1 MCAERNRMRKKTFDL
16 LCNVGELTGL
26 FQKST
31 NIKGLLHLTVKI
43 ISRHMQTEAC
53 SIFLLEESS
62 NTLVL
67 RATVGLNPEMI
78 GKLRLQIGEG
88 ITGTSLKELKPI
100 CVPRGSEDPNF
111 KYVQGIFEEKYESFL
126 AVPILQSSKK
136 LGVIVL
142 EDSRPDYYNKR
153 DIRALSAIASQL
165 ATFLEHA
172 RMLIELRNTTKHEE
186 GASRQTDNA
195 QRFYRGRPTSSG
207 ITMGQAVLVSGSADD
222 NLLMHVGDEKYRN
235 SEAAFDEALKST
247 TEQLKEIQAHLDERL
262 SEAGSLI
269 FGSHLLMLS
278 DDEFS
283 GNMRKKIRTGSSAAE
298 AVVEVVNE
306 YVRLF
311 LNSTNVNTQDK
322 IHDVKDLGHR
332 LLKNLA
338 GGDVE
343 DGDYSGQIVV
353 ARNLLPSEIVKLA
366 AQHTEGFV
374 VYGAGET
381 SHISILARSLEVPT
395 VLLTENEFYQN
406 VDGKFLILDAYQGT
420 LIIEPESEL
429 IDRYVALEEEMSAQ
443 TKRQEQIENPTTSCK
458 SLDGTEIGLLANIN
472 LLSDAKSARKAGTS
486 GVGLY
491 RSEYLFLVRNDFPP
505 EEEQLI
511 IYKRLIN
518 EMDPIYF
525 RTLDIGGDK
534 MLSAADIGHEENPF
548 MGLRAIR
555 YSFKNIGVLKAQLRA
570 LLRAAAHIDL
580 NIMFPLVSG
589 LDDFLKAKEIA
600 EKAQQE
606 LSREKLAYNA
616 NPRFG
621 AMIELPSAVTMVR
634 QLAQE
639 ADFLSIGSNDLVQYI
654 LGVDRTNEKVA
665 DLYSVYQPA
674 VLRAFK
680 QIADAGRAENCLI
693 SVCGDAV
700 SDTAMLTFFIGIG
713 IATYSVDPRML
724 YKVRGYISS
733 LDVNEAAD
741 HADKMLSFHT
751 HKEVTEYID
760 IHLQ

>member
-1 MCAERNRMRKKTFDL
+1 MGAKERTGMRKKTFDL
-16 LCNVGELTGL
+16 LCNVGELTSL

-43 ISRHMQTEAC
+43 ISKHMQTEAC
-53 SIFLLEESS
+53 SIFLLEGSS
-62 NTLVL
+62 QNLVL
-67 RATVGLNPEMI
+67 RATVGLNADMI
-78 GKLRLQIGEG
+78 GKLRLNVGEG
-88 ITGTSLKELKPI
+88 ITGTSLKESKPI
-100 CVPRGSEDPNF
+100 CVPRGSEDPHF

-126 AVPILQSSKK
+126 AVPIIQSSKK

-142 EDSRPDYYNKR
+142 EDSRPDYYNKH

-172 RMLIELRNTTKHEE
+172 RMLIELRNTTKQHDTSQHTENN
-186 GASRQTDNA
+186 QK
-195 QRFYRGRPTSSG
+195 FYRGRPTSSG
-207 ITMGQAVLVSGSADD
+207 IAMGQAVVVGGSDD
-222 NLLMHVGDEKYRN
+222 NTLLIHVGETEYLE
-235 SEAAFDEALKST
+235 SEEDFDSALKKT
-247 TEQLKEIQAHLDERL
+247 TDQLKEIQAHLDEKL

-278 DDEFS
+278 DEDFS
-283 GNMRKKIRTGSSAAE
+283 GSMRRHIRKGLPAAE
-298 AVVEVVNE
+298 AVAKVVNE
-306 YVRLF
+306 YVNLF
-311 LNSTNVNTQDK
+311 LNSQNENTQDK

-338 GGDVE
+338 GHDVE
-343 DGDYSGQIVV
+343 DGDYSGQIVIGP
-353 ARNLLPSEIVKLA
+353 NLLPSEIVKLA

-511 IYKRLIN
+511 IYKKLID
-518 EMDPIYF
+518 EMEPVYF

-534 MLSAADIGHEENPF
+534 MLSAAHIGQEENPF

-570 LLRAAAHIDL
+570 LLRAGAHTDL
-580 NIMFPLVSG
+580 NIMFPLIAGV
-589 LDDFLKAKEIA
+589 DDFLKAVHTA
-600 EKAQQE
+600 EQ
-606 LSREKLAYNA
+606 
-616 NPRFG
+616 
-621 AMIELPSAVTMVR
+621 AMR
-634 QLAQE
+634 
-639 ADFLSIGSNDLVQYI
+639 
-654 LGVDRTNEKVA
+654 
-665 DLYSVYQPA
+665 
-674 VLRAFK
+674 
-680 QIADAGRAENCLI
+680 
-693 SVCGDAV
+693 
-700 SDTAMLTFFIGIG
+700 
-713 IATYSVDPRML
+713 
-724 YKVRGYISS
+724 
-733 LDVNEAAD
+733 
-741 HADKMLSFHT
+741 
-751 HKEVTEYID
+751 
-760 IHLQ
+760 

>member
-1 MCAERNRMRKKTFDL
+1 MRKKTFDL

-53 SIFLLEESS
+53 SIFLFEESS
-62 NTLVL
+62 ETLVL

-111 KYVQGIFEEKYESFL
+111 KYVHGIFEEKFESFL

-165 ATFLEHA
+165 ATFLEQA
-172 RMLIELRNTTKHEE
+172 RMLIELRSKTKEKQHKSLNQE
-186 GASRQTDNA
+186 AL

-207 ITMGQAVLVSGSADD
+207 ITMGQAVVVSGIEDE
-222 NLLMHVGDEKYRN
+222 NLLMNTGNENYRDG
-235 SEAAFDEALKST
+235 EEAFDDALKST
-247 TEQLKEIQAHLDERL
+247 TDQLKEIQAHLDEQL

-283 GNMRKKIRTGSSAAE
+283 GNMRKRIKKGTAAAE
-298 AVVEVVNE
+298 AIVEVVNE
-306 YVRLF
+306 YVSLF
-311 LNSTNVNTQDK
+311 LNTNNFSTQDK

-338 GGDVE
+338 GKNVE

-366 AQHTEGFV
+366 AQNTEGFV

-395 VLLTENEFYQN
+395 VLLTENEFYQS

-420 LIIEPESEL
+420 LIVEPENEL
-429 IDRYVALEEEMSAQ
+429 INRYVALEEEMSS
-443 TKRQEQIENPTTSCK
+443 KNRSRVEVENPTTTYN
-458 SLDGTEIGLLANIN
+458 SLDSTEITLLANIN

-511 IYKRLIN
+511 IYKKLID
-518 EMDPIYF
+518 EMEPVYF

-534 MLSAADIGHEENPF
+534 MLSAAHIGQEENPF

-570 LLRAAAHIDL
+570 LLRAGAHTDL
-580 NIMFPLVSG
+580 NIMFPLIAGV
-589 LDDFLKAKEIA
+589 DDFLKAVHTA
-600 EKAQQE
+600 EQAMRE
-606 LSREKLAYNA
+606 LSREKLSYNQQ
-616 NPRFG
+616 PHFG
-621 AMIELPSAVTMVR
+621 AMVELPSAVTMVSS
-634 QLAQE
+634 LAQK

-665 DLYSVYQPA
+665 DLYSVYHPA

-680 QIADAGRAENCLI
+680 NIADAGKKENCLI
-693 SVCGDAV
+693 SVCGDAAA
-700 SDTAMLTFFIGIG
+700 DFAMLTFFMGIG
-713 IATYSVDPRML
+713 IRTFSVDPRML
-724 YKVRGYISS
+724 DKVRAFISTI
-733 LDVNEAAD
+733 DVKDAA
-741 HADKMLSFHT
+741 AYAKTMLTFESN
-751 HKEVTEYID
+751 KEVTDYIEVN
-760 IHLQ
+760 LQ

>member
-1 MCAERNRMRKKTFDL
+1 MGAERNRMRKKTFDL

-62 NTLVL
+62 NTLIL

-172 RMLIELRNTTKHEE
+172 RMLIELRNTTKRKEK
-186 GASRQTDNA
+186 SQDQSDTT
-195 QRFYRGRPTSSG
+195 QRFFRGRPTSSG

-222 NLLMHVGDEKYRN
+222 NLLMHVGNETYR
-235 SEAAFDEALKST
+235 SGETAFDEALKST
-247 TEQLKEIQAHLDERL
+247 TDQLKEIQSHLDERL

-278 DDEFS
+278 DEEFS
-283 GNMRKKIRTGSSAAE
+283 GSMRTRIKNGSSAAE
-298 AVVEVVNE
+298 AIVEVVNE
-306 YVRLF
+306 YVKLF
-311 LNSTNVNTQDK
+311 LNTANANTQDK

-338 GGDVE
+338 GDNVE

-395 VLLTENEFYQN
+395 VLLTENEFYRS

-443 TKRQEQIENPTTSCK
+443 NKHQEQVENPTTICS
-458 SLDGTEIGLLANIN
+458 SLDGSEIVLLANVN
-472 LLSDAKSARKAGTS
+472 LLSDTKSARKAGTS

-505 EEEQLI
+505 EEEQLL
-511 IYKRLIN
+511 IYKKLIT

-534 MLSAADIGHEENPF
+534 MLSAANIGREENPF

-555 YSFKNIGVLKAQLRA
+555 YSFKNVGVLKAQLRA
-570 LLRAAAHIDL
+570 LLRAGAHIDL
-580 NIMFPLVSG
+580 NIMFPLISG

-600 EKAQQE
+600 RTAKQE
-606 LSREKLAYNA
+606 LSREKLIYNA
-616 NPRFG
+616 QPRFG
-621 AMIELPSAVTMVR
+621 AMIELPSAVSMVR
-634 QLAQE
+634 DIARE

-654 LGVDRTNEKVA
+654 LGVDRTNENVA
-665 DLYSVYQPA
+665 DLYSVYHPA

-680 QIADAGRAENCLI
+680 QIAYAGQEEDCLI

-700 SDTAMLTFFIGIG
+700 SDPAMLTFFIGIG
-713 IATYSVDPRML
+713 IRSYSVDPRMI
-724 YKVRGYISS
+724 YKVRGHISALNIS
-733 LDVNEAAD
+733 EAAD
-741 HADKMLSFHT
+741 HAVKMLSFST
-751 HKEVTEYID
+751 NQEVTEYID
-760 IHLQ
+760 TYLQ

>member
-1 MCAERNRMRKKTFDL
+1 MRKKTFDL

-53 SIFLLEESS
+53 SIFLLEEGSE
-62 NTLVL
+62 TLVL

-78 GKLRLQIGEG
+78 GQLRLKLGEG

-142 EDSRPDYYNKR
+142 EDSRPDYYNRR

-172 RMLIELRNTTKHEE
+172 RMLIELRNTT
-186 GASRQTDNA
+186 QTQEA
-195 QRFYRGRPTSSG
+195 QDKKKDAEQSFYRGRPTSSG
-207 ITMGQAVLVSGSADD
+207 ITMGKAMVVSGSEDD
-222 NLLMHVGDEKYRN
+222 KLLMNLGEDNYRDG
-235 SEAAFDEALKST
+235 EEAFDDALKST
-247 TEQLKEIQAHLDERL
+247 TDQLKEIQSHLDEQL

-278 DDEFS
+278 DEEFS
-283 GNMRKKIRTGSSAAE
+283 GNMRTRIREGSSAAE
-298 AVVEVVNE
+298 AIVEVVNE
-306 YVRLF
+306 YVNLF
-311 LNSTNVNTQDK
+311 LNSSNINTQDK

-338 GGDVE
+338 GRDVE

-395 VLLTENEFYQN
+395 VLLTENEFYQH
-406 VDGKFLILDAYQGT
+406 VDGKFIILDAYQGT
-420 LIIEPESEL
+420 VIVEPENEL
-429 IDRYVALEEEMSAQ
+429 IDRYIALEEEMSS
-443 TKRQEQIENPTTSCK
+443 KRKSSVAVEKPTTKCST
-458 SLDGTEIGLLANIN
+458 LDGSEIELLANIN
-472 LLSDAKSARKAGTS
+472 LLSDTKSARKAGSS

-511 IYKRLIN
+511 IYKKLIN
-518 EMDPIYF
+518 EMDPIFF

-534 MLSAADIGHEENPF
+534 MLAAADIGHEENPF

-570 LLRAAAHIDL
+570 LLRAGAHINL
-580 NIMFPLVSG
+580 NIMFPLIAGV
-589 LDDFLKAKEIA
+589 DDF
-600 EKAQQE
+600 EKARETAEQAMKE
-606 LSREKLAYNA
+606 LSREKFSYNSE
-616 NPRFG
+616 PKFG
-621 AMIELPSAVTMVR
+621 AMVELPSAVSMIDS
-634 QLAQE
+634 LAKH

-654 LGVDRTNEKVA
+654 LGVDRTNENVA
-665 DLYSVYQPA
+665 DLYSVYHPS
-674 VLRAFK
+674 VLRAFQ
-680 QIADAGRAENCLI
+680 QIADAGIKEKCPV
-693 SVCGDAV
+693 SVCGDAA
-700 SDTAMLTFFIGIG
+700 SDPAMLNFFIGIG
-713 IATYSVDPRML
+713 IRTFSVDPRML
-724 YKVRGYISS
+724 EKVRAYISGI
-733 LDVNEAAD
+733 DIKEAKKYA
-741 HADKMLSFHT
+741 KTLLSMEKNT
-751 HKEVTEYID
+751 AVTEYIEA
-760 IHLQ
+760 HFKYFQN

>member
-1 MCAERNRMRKKTFDL
+1 MGAERNRMRKKTFDL

-111 KYVQGIFEEKYESFL
+111 KYVEDIFEEKYESFL

-172 RMLIELRNTTKHEE
+172 RMLIELRNNAKQKEKSQPQPDH
-186 GASRQTDNA
+186 A
-195 QRFYRGRPTSSG
+195 QRFYRGRSTSSG
-207 ITMGQAVLVSGSADD
+207 ITMGQAILVSGRADD
-222 NLLMHVGDEKYRN
+222 NLLMHVGEEEYRTG
-235 SEAAFDEALKST
+235 EAAFDEALKST

-283 GNMRKKIRTGSSAAE
+283 GSMRTRIKNGSSAAE

-311 LNSTNVNTQDK
+311 LNSNNVNTQDK

-374 VYGAGET
+374 VYGAGDT

-395 VLLTENEFYQN
+395 VLLTDNEFYRN

-429 IDRYVALEEEMSAQ
+429 IDRYVALEEEMSSQ
-443 TKRQEQIENPTTSCK
+443 IKDQVQIEHPSTVCN

-472 LLSDAKSARKAGTS
+472 LLSDVKSARKAGTS

-505 EEEQLI
+505 EEEQML

-518 EMDPIYF
+518 EMEPIYF

-534 MLSAADIGHEENPF
+534 MLSAANIGHEENPF

-570 LLRAAAHIDL
+570 LLRAGAHIDL
-580 NIMFPLVSG
+580 HIMFPLISG
-589 LDDFLKAKEIA
+589 LDDFLKAKQIA
-600 EKAQQE
+600 SKAQQE
-606 LSREKLAYNA
+606 LAREKLAYN
-616 NPRFG
+616 PLPHFG

-634 QLAQE
+634 QLASE

-654 LGVDRTNEKVA
+654 LGVDRTNENVA
-665 DLYSVYQPA
+665 DLYSAYHPA
-674 VLRAFK
+674 VLRAFHD
-680 QIADAGRAENCLI
+680 IAEAGRKENCHI

-700 SDTAMLTFFIGIG
+700 SDPAMLTFFIGIG
-713 IATYSVDPRML
+713 IQTFSVDPRML
-724 YKVRGYISS
+724 SKVRGYISS
-733 LDVNEAAD
+733 LDVNAAAA
-741 HADKMLSFHT
+741 HAKKMLSLHT
-751 HKEVTEYID
+751 NHEIGEYMD
-760 IHLQ
+760 TYLQ